1 MCEAKLGLWM
11 RESPEGC
18 HKRAGREKV
27 QEGIEKRRGRRGK
40 AEATGDKTLII
51 MPRLGSC
58 PWNGIMSTENQSV
71 SIMPDESIVGRL
83 CK

>member
-40 AEATGDKTLII
+40 AEATGDTTLII

-58 PWNGIMSTENQSV
+58 PWNGRTSAKSQPVACPTSQSW
-71 SIMPDESIVGRL
+71 
-83 CK
+83 